1 MAVLSD
7 TDRARIWRG
16 LMRYWSR
23 TAEGCAITKADLR
36 AAVDSVDSW
45 IDNNAATLNSAIPLA
60 ARNGL
65 TAEQKAMLLASVAL
79 MRRLPELAARIAE
92 ID

>member
-7 TDRARIWRG
+7 TDRVRIWRG

-45 IDNNAATLNSAIPLA
+45 IDNNAAAFNAALPAA
-60 ARNGL
+60 ARTGL
-65 TAEQKAMLLASVAL
+65 TTEQKGMLLATAAL
-79 MRRLPELAARIAE
+79 MRRSPELAARIAE